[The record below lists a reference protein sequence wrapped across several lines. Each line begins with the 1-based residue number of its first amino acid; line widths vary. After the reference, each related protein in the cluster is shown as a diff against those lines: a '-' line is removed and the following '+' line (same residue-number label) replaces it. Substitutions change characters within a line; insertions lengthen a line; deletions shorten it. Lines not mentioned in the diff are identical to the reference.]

1 MRFKDM
7 NDLERRKFVIK
18 RKMQAEKIA
27 DFWKGISQRLQDNKD
42 FKPAEFDLIDTILE
56 KELPAM
62 KEYSKIKVEKEQ

>member
-7 NDLERRKFVIK
+7 NDLERRKFVLK

-27 DFWKGISQRLQDNKD
+27 DFWTKISQRLQDNKD

-56 KELPAM
+56 KENPDT
-62 KEYSKIKVEKEQ
+62 KDYSKMK